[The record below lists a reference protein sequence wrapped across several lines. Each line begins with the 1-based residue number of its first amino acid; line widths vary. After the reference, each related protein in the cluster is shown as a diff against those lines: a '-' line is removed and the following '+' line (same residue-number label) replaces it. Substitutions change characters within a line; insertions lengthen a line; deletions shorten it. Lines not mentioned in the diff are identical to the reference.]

1 MSKLPIFQALSLLA
15 CLSGLVAGAGAAHA
29 QGATEPPAPAAA
41 PPPSLA
47 DSGRLLATGGVTQV
61 EGAAGGGLV
70 PWAVIAGYGTRD
82 SIGGTAF
89 GTGVALRNYTLY
101 AFGAAIGLFDRVELS
116 YARHIFDTRSTGA
129 RLGIGKD
136 YTFEQDIFG
145 AKLRLFGDIVYDQ
158 DSWLPQLAVGAN
170 YKVNHNSGLV
180 RALGAR
186 RDSDAE
192 FYVAATKLILSE
204 SLLLNAT
211 VRFTRA
217 NQFGLLGFGGPR
229 GDTYEAM
236 FEGSAALLLSRNLA
250 IGAEYRMKPD
260 NLSFA
265 KEGDGFDLFAAYF
278 LTKNVAAT
286 LAYANLGP
294 IATQKNQHGVYFS
307 LQLGF

>member
-1 MSKLPIFQALSLLA
+1 MKCRIFFSACILAL
-15 CLSGLVAGAGAAHA
+15 AGAPDASFA
-29 QGATEPPAPAAA
+29 QGANTPPQAGPPPAGAQPAAG
-41 PPPSLA
+41 LA

-89 GTGVALRNYTLY
+89 GTAVPLRNYTLY
-101 AFGAAIGLFDRVELS
+101 AFGAAIGVFDRVELS
-116 YARHIFDTRSTGA
+116 YARHIFDTRGTGA
-129 RLGIGKD
+129 RLGIGRD
-136 YTFEQDIFG
+136 YTFEQDILG

-158 DSWLPQLAVGAN
+158 DTWLPQVAIGAN
-170 YKVNHNSGLV
+170 YKVNHNSGLL
-180 RALGAR
+180 RTLGAR

-192 FYVAATKLILSE
+192 FYVVATKLILSE
-204 SLLLNAT
+204 SLLLNGA

-229 GDTYEAM
+229 NDNHQAM
-236 FEGSAALLLSRNLA
+236 FEGTAALLLSRHLA
-250 IGAEYRMKPD
+250 VGAEYRMKPD
-260 NLSFA
+260 NLAFA
-265 KEGDGFDLFAAYF
+265 KEGDGFDVFAAYF
-278 LTKNVAAT
+278 VTKNVAAT

-294 IATQKNQHGVYFS
+294 IATQQNQHGVYLS